1 MRPMRRP
8 AALLL
13 ATAVV
18 ALAGCAQAAEPAPS
32 AGSAVEG
39 TPIPLTCEQLVPAS
53 ALTGLWADFDPSDDV
68 EPTAVSSE
76 IAGYDG
82 LVCSWADDSGA
93 DFQLAVAHLDAGIIE
108 ALKNEFFTTSEAV
121 PTYGKPPEVEGYY
134 EVADGRGVADAFIGE
149 YWLEA
154 SSASFIEPG
163 DPDPLVRA
171 ALDALAG

>member
-1 MRPMRRP
+1 MRRP

-13 ATAVV
+13 AVATAA
-18 ALAGCAQAAEPAPS
+18 ALAGCTRAGEPEPS
-32 AGSAVEG
+32 AGAAVTG
-39 TPIPLTCEQLVPAS
+39 TPIPLTCEQLVPSS
-53 ALTGLWADFDPSDDV
+53 ALTGLWAAFSPEEEIGLTDV
-68 EPTAVSSE
+68 SRE

-82 LVCSWADDSGA
+82 LVCGWADASGA
-93 DFQLAVAHLDAGIIE
+93 ELQLAVAHLDPAVIE

-134 EVADGRGVADAFIGE
+134 RVADGRGVADAFIGE

-163 DPDPLVRA
+163 DP
-171 ALDALAG
+171 